1 MMLLRLLTSLA
12 RRAGFALMVLAAG
25 LLLLSLWS
33 RLTLMV
39 PMGSDL
45 RRYGLALD
53 SGRLYLRGEFDIT
66 ASSWPR
72 AELLTHPAAIDW
84 WFIDDRTPISRT
96 VAVPLW
102 APAAIGLVTWRVLS
116 PAPAKRAKPRR

>member
-1 MMLLRLLTSLA
+1 MTMLRVIASLV
-12 RRAGFALMVLAAG
+12 RRAG
-25 LLLLSLWS
+25 LLLMLASIALLAISLWS
-33 RLTLMV
+33 RLTIMI

-53 SGRLYLRGEFDIT
+53 AGRLYLRGEFDIT

-72 AELLTHPAAIDW
+72 AELVTHPAAMDW
-84 WFIDDRTPISRT
+84 WFGDDRTPISRT

-102 APAAIGLVTWRVLS
+102 APAALGLVLWRALS
-116 PAPAKRAKPRR
+116 PAPAKRTRAKR